1 MKAVY
6 PGSFDPITFGH
17 LDIIE
22 RASKLYDE
30 LVILIMPNESKKGL
44 FTPEERKKLIEECI
58 KDLKNVSVVI
68 GNGLTV
74 EVAEKL
80 NAQVII
86 RGIRAVSDYEYEMQ
100 LATANMALKPS
111 IETIFLLAHPLH
123 SFLSSS
129 TAKTVAANHGD
140 LSKFVPKNVAD
151 SLIKKYQ

>member
-6 PGSFDPITFGH
+6 PGSFDPVTYGH

-30 LVILIMPNESKKGL
+30 LVILIMPNDAKKGL
-44 FTPEERKKLIEECI
+44 FDYQERKELIEVCI
-58 KDLKNVSVVI
+58 KDLKNVSVQI
-68 GNGLTV
+68 GEGLTV
-74 EVAEKL
+74 DCAQKI
-80 NAQVII
+80 NANVIV

-100 LATANMALKPS
+100 LATANMTLNPN

-129 TAKTVAANHGD
+129 TAKTVAANNGD
-140 LSKFVPKNVAD
+140 LTKMVPEIVAKSLAKKFK
-151 SLIKKYQ
+151 